1 MLGLI
6 SERRRWIRDKKTVSF
21 QSDKWGNKMKNGRT
35 RDQARRI
42 SVVRPSVSFL
52 VMPRRSELG
61 GPRIPRLSC
70 AAHVVMLTKPP
81 PLTRRSGLH
90 SSAENARGCG
100 YGTMG
105 MGEQNETAA
114 AAAAAGLLRR
124 GICIHLLNRQS
135 LGLRSSILAR
145 FALFTVT

>member
-1 MLGLI
+1 
-6 SERRRWIRDKKTVSF
+6 
-21 QSDKWGNKMKNGRT
+21 
-35 RDQARRI
+35 
-42 SVVRPSVSFL
+42 
-52 VMPRRSELG
+52 MPRRSELG

-114 AAAAAGLLRR
+114 AAADLLRR